1 VIERWK
7 MMILVNFGK
16 RRKNKITD
24 LEKDILEIIKAHVG
38 FSDAITQYEMTQR
51 INDMGGQDK

>member
-1 VIERWK
+1 